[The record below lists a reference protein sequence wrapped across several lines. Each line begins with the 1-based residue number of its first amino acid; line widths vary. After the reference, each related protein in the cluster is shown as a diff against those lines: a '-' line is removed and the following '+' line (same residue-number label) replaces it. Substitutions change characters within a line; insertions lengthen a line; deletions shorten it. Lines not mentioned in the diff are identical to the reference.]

1 MARRSVHRDMVE
13 FAQKK
18 GWSTS
23 MAAQQFGFSRE
34 AVQHAC
40 EKFYIYLDGEP
51 PKTKRFSVSAASVD
65 KYFADLAR
73 KKTQQAKGTE
83 A

>member
-1 MARRSVHRDMVE
+1 MARRTVQRDMLE
-13 FAQKK
+13 FAQSK

-23 MAAQQFGFSRE
+23 MTAQQFGFSRE
-34 AVQHAC
+34 AIQKAC
-40 EKFYIYLDGEP
+40 ERFYIYLDGEP

-65 KYFADLAR
+65 KYFAGLAR
-73 KKTQQAKGTE
+73 KKSQQAKGIE